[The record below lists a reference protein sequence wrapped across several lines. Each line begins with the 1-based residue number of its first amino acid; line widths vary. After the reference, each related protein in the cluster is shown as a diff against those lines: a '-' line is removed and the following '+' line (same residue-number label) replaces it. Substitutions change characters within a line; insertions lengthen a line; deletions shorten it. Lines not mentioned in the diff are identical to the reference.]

1 VVVGFAAETS
11 ELRTNALAKLAR
23 KGADVIVAN
32 DVSAPEVGFEHDTNA
47 AVILVRDGR
56 EVEVPLA
63 AKRQVA
69 AAILDVV
76 ESLLGQGGAGP
87 RSR

>member
-1 VVVGFAAETS
+1 
-11 ELRTNALAKLAR
+11 
-23 KGADVIVAN
+23 
-32 DVSAPEVGFEHDTNA
+32 VGFEHDTNA

-56 EVEVPLA
+56 EVDVPLA
-63 AKRQVA
+63 DKRQVA